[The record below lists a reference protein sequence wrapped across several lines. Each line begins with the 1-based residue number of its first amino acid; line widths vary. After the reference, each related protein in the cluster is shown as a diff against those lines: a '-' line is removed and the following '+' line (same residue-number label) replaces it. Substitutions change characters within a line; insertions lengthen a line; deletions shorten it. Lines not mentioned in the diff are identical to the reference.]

1 MAAGKGRK
9 ANPEGRMPLLEH
21 LRELKNRLIKA
32 LIGIALGAVVGWFL
46 YDPLIVALQQPVNRI
61 SEHTGGISALNF
73 PSIASAFDFKIQ
85 MAVMIGMVVSSPV
98 WIYQAWAFVMPGLT
112 LKEKRYSLG
121 FMIVAVPLFLLG
133 IYMGWIVLPQIVHAL
148 TQFTPAFVNN
158 QIDVREYVEFVT
170 RLLLSLGI
178 AFVVPVG
185 LVAANMI
192 GVLPGKVIL
201 KAWRITVFLVFVL
214 SAIAAPGADALS
226 MFMLAVPLLVLFFAA
241 IGICLLNDRRRER
254 RQAKAAT
261 ETEAAADVATT
272 REDLE
277 KF

>member
-1 MAAGKGRK
+1 
-9 ANPEGRMPLLEH
+9 MPLLEH

-121 FMIVAVPLFLLG
+121 FMVVAVPLFLLG
-133 IYMGWIVLPQIVHAL
+133 IFMGWTVLPQIVHAL
-148 TQFTPAFVNN
+148 TQFTPAAVNN
-158 QIDVREYVEFVT
+158 QIDVREYVQFVT
-170 RLLLSLGI
+170 RLMLALGI

-192 GVLPGKVIL
+192 GVLPGKAIL

-241 IGICLLNDRRRER
+241 IGVCILNDRRRER
-254 RQAKAAT
+254 RQAKAVA
-261 ETEAAADVATT
+261 ENEASADVATP